1 MNILIATDKFKHAL
15 TSFKVGEALEKGLKK
30 AAPEFSIRSLPL
42 SDGGDG
48 LAEVVSYYLPFE
60 RQEMVVTGPLF
71 RPVEAGFLFA
81 ADEQT
86 AFVEMAEASGLHLLR
101 PEEYNCL
108 YTTSYGTGELL
119 SAAIRH
125 GAKKITI
132 GIGGSATNDG
142 GMGMA
147 MALGYRFL
155 DQQGEE
161 VPPVGES
168 LGRVQKIEPPETA
181 IFNQVTIEV
190 ACDVTN
196 YLTGPAGA
204 AYVYGP
210 QKGATPEAL
219 SQLERGMVHFASVV
233 QRDLGIDMQTI
244 RGGGAAGGMGAGC
257 AAFLGAQLKSGI
269 DLLFQI
275 SKADEQFR
283 WADVILTGE
292 GKIDSQTLEGKLIHG
307 IVDRASAFGKP
318 VIAIC
323 GTLDLP
329 AERIRESGL
338 TAAFSI
344 LTRPLLLPEAFAHTY
359 EMLAETGFHIG
370 SMLLLSGK

>member
-1 MNILIATDKFKHAL
+1 
-15 TSFKVGEALEKGLKK
+15 
-30 AAPEFSIRSLPL
+30 
-42 SDGGDG
+42 
-48 LAEVVSYYLPFE
+48 
-60 RQEMVVTGPLF
+60 
-71 RPVEAGFLFA
+71 
-81 ADEQT
+81 
-86 AFVEMAEASGLHLLR
+86 
-101 PEEYNCL
+101 
-108 YTTSYGTGELL
+108 
-119 SAAIRH
+119 
-125 GAKKITI
+125 
-132 GIGGSATNDG
+132 
-142 GMGMA
+142 MGMA

-181 IFNQVTIEV
+181 IFNQLTFEV

-292 GKIDSQTLEGKLIHG
+292 GKIDSQTLQGKLIHG
-307 IVDRASAFGKP
+307 IVDRAAAYGKP

-329 AERIRESGL
+329 ADQIRESGL

-359 EMLAETGFHIG
+359 EMLEETGFHIG